1 MKTLRLW
8 ICLVAPTLL
17 VAWAMFGLRDLRWA
31 FLLYVF
37 GACGLVPW
45 LVLGARPF
53 SAGADGLPWARPD
66 QRRGLT
72 GWALFALLL
81 FGPGFLALY
90 ALIRQ
95 SITAPEPYMQALVD
109 LGWNP
114 EFQTLYLLMFVA
126 FVPLFEEWWWRGQA
140 LPRCEQAFGCRAG
153 VVIAALGFAS
163 YHLVVLWALY
173 DPALAFLRWTGI
185 TIGGLVWTFI
195 AHRQRSWHWTWV
207 AHFAA
212 DAAIVVAFLLWIQK

>member
-1 MKTLRLW
+1 ML
-8 ICLVAPTLL
+8 AQF
-17 VAWAMFGLRDLRWA
+17 AAG
-31 FLLYVF
+31 
-37 GACGLVPW
+37 GLVGRQR
-45 LVLGARPF
+45 LGALQRLREVLDGVGGVAVRCGQNA
-53 SAGADGLPWARPD
+53 SAVGDGRVQHQPRA
-66 QRRGLT
+66 G
-72 GWALFALLL
+72 
-81 FGPGFLALY
+81 
-90 ALIRQ
+90 
-95 SITAPEPYMQALVD
+95 SKALVD